1 MTLQLTANLVRWVE
15 VWRPTEDGGHLE
27 LGGTTHESGGETR
40 CGFRYSPGQGVIG
53 RAWESGVPVFGA
65 ATQGDFDGQFLEETP
80 AQLIAIP
87 TVRGGECLGV
97 ALLACDDQG
106 QAAAE
111 LWRINERNEL
121 GLAENWYSNLDRFGR
136 ISQLVKFPRR
146 AGLPGKVWA
155 DRFPRVMGSLATS
168 QAFVRAAGAKAEGLS
183 TAIGIPFMKSA
194 MDLEA
199 VLVLLSASRTPLAKV
214 VEVWA
219 KEPQEK
225 SLKIV
230 SADYGPY
237 IDLAPESR
245 RRRLKLG
252 DGVAGLV
259 YRDLRPKLT
268 TDLQGVEFPRGEGFQ
283 EYGMQWGLGVPVFV
297 GDQLVAAVAMFG

>member
-1 MTLQLTANLVRWVE
+1 MTSERTANLVQWLE
-15 VWRPTEDGGHLE
+15 VWRPSGDASQLE
-27 LGGTTHESGGETR
+27 LCSTTQAAGGPRSE
-40 CGFRYSPGQGVIG
+40 FRYSTGQGVVG
-53 RAWESGVPVFGA
+53 KAWESGVPVFGSA
-65 ATQGDFDGQFLEETP
+65 SDGDFEGLFLEEPP

-87 TVRGGECLGV
+87 AIRSGECQGV
-97 ALLACDDQG
+97 VLLACHGDGQG
-106 QAAAE
+106 AAE
-111 LWRINERNEL
+111 LWRVNERKEL
-121 GLAENWYSNLDRFGR
+121 GLAENWYANLERFGR

-146 AGLPGKVWA
+146 AGMPGKVWA

-183 TAIGIPFMKSA
+183 TAVGLPFMKTA

-199 VLVLLSASRTPLAKV
+199 VLVLLSASQSPLAKV

-237 IDLAPESR
+237 VDLAPESR
-245 RRRLKLG
+245 RRRLQLG

-259 YRDLRPKLT
+259 YRDLCPKLT
-268 TDLQGVEFPRGEGFQ
+268 TDLQGTEFPRGESFQ
-283 EYGMQWGLGVPVFV
+283 EYGMQWGLGIPVFV
-297 GDQLVAAVAMFG
+297 GDQLVAAVTLFG